1 MKTEILEFLVNF
13 TIALVIVFSIQ
24 EKNETNP

>member
-13 TIALVIVFSIQ
+13 TIALVIVFGIQ